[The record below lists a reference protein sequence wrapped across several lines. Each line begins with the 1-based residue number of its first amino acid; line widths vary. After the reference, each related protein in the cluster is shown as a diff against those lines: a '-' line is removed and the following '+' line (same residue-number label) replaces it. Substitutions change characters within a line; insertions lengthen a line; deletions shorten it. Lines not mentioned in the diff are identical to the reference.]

1 MRIIWQRHVPLVLIA
16 AGLVAFDL
24 AYGDL
29 MIVSA
34 VPPGQSGALLLWVPL
49 VVLAL
54 ALPVLVARAP
64 LLRRKVSAPPT
75 LRAAAALVPLLL
87 GWALAVI
94 LTSVGT
100 GVALG
105 DLFAASGA
113 LFGLLLLHAWGFTC
127 ISQLA
132 ADQTSGSI
140 AGGDAPGARSP
151 RLGTETPAGLQSEM
165 IERFSQVHNR
175 VAWAGAA
182 YGLAVAVVWSGVDLV
197 LAAQGGL
204 GLGFALATTGARLV
218 ILPALGLIA
227 GRWGTQ
233 AEGSDPAMSASVAPS
248 RARSDQPFTFRHG
261 LLWIALI
268 AVLLAVFF
276 TPTSV
281 GQTIVQFGARVV
293 AAWAVLVVGVGLLAG
308 AVVALARLRP
318 RLPDVR
324 AGLGRVLRVS
334 HATPARQTLW
344 ATGGLL
350 ALCCWPYLDAYLV
363 GNGTDAR
370 VSVLGDIGFYVI
382 LALGLNIVVGFAG
395 LLDLGYVAFFAIGAY
410 SWALLGAPQ
419 FSAIVALFHQ
429 LDGLPLLPQQLP
441 FGLAWA
447 WWFWPCLIIG
457 ALVAAG
463 FGVVLGAPTL
473 RLRGDYLAI
482 VTLGFGEI
490 IPIVFKNLPRLTNG
504 INGVDGVP
512 SPILPGLA
520 FPWFAATPFYYLIL
534 ALIGLTIISCR
545 RLRGARLGR
554 SWQAMRDDHLAAASA
569 GINTVRV
576 KLLAFSTGAFFAGLA
591 GVYHAAKLGIIDPSQ
606 FSFGD
611 SAAYVT
617 MVVLGG
623 MGSIPGVIAGAV
635 VIAALNLYL
644 LNQLNVWSH
653 DPTTLLG
660 QLPLLHTIDFAD
672 FRNLIFGL
680 LLFTMVVLRPAGIIP
695 ARAARAPADAIPE
708 PDEPFPQSP
717 SASTVPHDPLL
728 RIRHVSKTFGGVV
741 ALSDI
746 TLNVA
751 PGQMVGIIGPNGS
764 GKTTLFN
771 LISGVVPPDPRPGT
785 IAARGRRIARRA
797 AALVRRR
804 PGVLLRWALGTVLG
818 LGVGLAFVAYVLNV
832 VIFAAISDPTYLQPL
847 VTLAAVAWA
856 VVWLATRCYGLFLGS
871 ANGLWAELDGDD
883 GTLSGNAGAVRLG
896 EHALLGLAPEQIA
909 ARGVARTF
917 QHIRLFESL
926 SVLDNLLV
934 GQDTH
939 LHSSWLDALLGSRRM
954 RREERTARERALAT
968 LALFGPDLVARQH
981 EMAAQL
987 AYADKR
993 RVEICRAL
1001 VAEPHL
1007 LLLDEPTAGMNEDET
1022 QSLLAVLRRI
1032 CIERRLTLLLIEHKL
1047 AAIAAVD
1054 QVIALDQGHV
1064 IASGTPAEVR
1074 QNDQVIAAYLGRQTA
1089 SQTLFG

>member
-1 MRIIWQRHVPLVLIA
+1 MRVTWQRHVSLVLIG

-24 AYGDL
+24 LYGDL
-29 MIVSA
+29 MIVGA
-34 VPPGQSGALLLWVPL
+34 VLPGQPGTLALWVPL
-49 VVLAL
+49 VALVL
-54 ALPVLVARAP
+54 ALPVLLARAP
-64 LLRRKVSAPPT
+64 WLRRTLNMPPT
-75 LRAAAALVPLLL
+75 LRSAATLVPLLV

-94 LTSVGT
+94 LTSLGT
-100 GVALG
+100 GVALS

-113 LFGLLLLHAWGFTC
+113 LFALLLLHAWGLTC
-127 ISQLA
+127 ICQ
-132 ADQTSGSI
+132 I
-140 AGGDAPGARSP
+140 A
-151 RLGTETPAGLQSEM
+151 
-165 IERFSQVHNR
+165 HNR
-175 VAWAGAA
+175 KAWIGAA
-182 YGLAVAVVWSGVDLV
+182 YGLAVAAVWSGVDLA
-197 LAAQGGL
+197 LAAQGSL

-218 ILPALGLIA
+218 VLPALGLVA
-227 GRWGTQ
+227 GRWGTL
-233 AEGSDPAMSASVAPS
+233 ADTNDAAIPEPIAVPRAKSD
-248 RARSDQPFTFRHG
+248 RPFTYRRG

-276 TPTSV
+276 TPTSA
-281 GQTIVQFGARVV
+281 GQTIMQFGARVA
-293 AAWAVLVVGVGLLAG
+293 AAWGVVVVGVGAMLG
-308 AVVALARLRP
+308 IVVALLRLRP
-318 RLPDVR
+318 RLPDLR
-324 AGLGRVLRVS
+324 ARLGRWLRAS
-334 HATPARQTLW
+334 HVTPAQQTLW

-350 ALCCWPYLDAYLV
+350 ALCFWPYLDSYML

-410 SWALLGAPQ
+410 TWALLGAPQ

-429 LDGLPLLPQQLP
+429 LDGLPLVPQQLP

-463 FGVVLGAPTL
+463 FGALLGAPTL

-490 IPIVFKNLPRLTNG
+490 IPIVFKNLPGLTNG

-520 FPWFAATPFYYLIL
+520 FPWFASTPYYYLIL

-591 GVYHAAKLGIIDPSQ
+591 GVYHAAKLGIIDPGQ

-680 LLFTMVVLRPAGIIP
+680 LLFAMVVLRPAGIIP
-695 ARAARAPADAIPE
+695 ARAGRTSEDPVPAPDDPPPQPSSAIPMKATAG
-708 PDEPFPQSP
+708 P
-717 SASTVPHDPLL
+717 TL
-728 RIRHVSKTFGGVV
+728 RIRHLSKAFGGVV
-741 ALSDI
+741 ALDDI
-746 TLNVA
+746 SLDVA

-771 LISGVVPPDPRPGT
+771 LISGVVPPDSQPGT
-785 IAARGRRIARRA
+785 IAIRVQRIARRA
-797 AALVRRR
+797 AALARRR
-804 PGVLLRWALGTVLG
+804 PGVLLRWVLGTLLG
-818 LGVGLAFVAYVLNV
+818 WGVGLAFVAYILNV
-832 VIFAAISDPTYLQPL
+832 VIFAAISDPTYLRPL
-847 VTLAAVAWA
+847 VAICAVAWA
-856 VVWLATRCYGLFLGS
+856 VVWLATRGYGLFVG
-871 ANGLWAELDGDD
+871 AAQGVWADLDEDD
-883 GTLSGNAGAVRLG
+883 GSLSGNAGAVRLG
-896 EHALLGLAPEQIA
+896 NHALLGLAPEQIA

-917 QHIRLFESL
+917 QHIRLFASL

-934 GQDTH
+934 GQDAH
-939 LHSSWLDALLGSRRM
+939 LRATWLDALLRSRRM
-954 RREERTARERALAT
+954 RREEHTARERALAT
-968 LALFGPDLVARQH
+968 LALFGPDLLARQH
-981 EMAAQL
+981 DMAAQL

-1001 VAEPHL
+1001 VAEPRL

-1022 QSLLAVLRRI
+1022 QALLATLRRI
-1032 CIERRLTLLLIEHKL
+1032 CTTRHLTLLLIEHKL
-1047 AAIAAVD
+1047 AAIDAVD
-1054 QVIALDQGHV
+1054 QVVALDQGRV
-1064 IASGTPAEVR
+1064 IASGTPAEIR
-1074 QNDQVIAAYLGRQTA
+1074 QNDQVIAAYLGRA
-1089 SQTLFG
+1089 APSPVPLLVDNEGESSGA

>member
-1 MRIIWQRHVPLVLIA
+1 MRVIWQRHAPLVLIA
-16 AGLVAFDL
+16 AGLMTIDL
-24 AYGDL
+24 LYGDL
-29 MIVSA
+29 MIVGA
-34 VPPGQSGALLLWVPL
+34 VPSGQPGAAVLWAPL
-49 VVLAL
+49 IGLAA
-54 ALPVLVARAP
+54 ALPVLVAHAP
-64 LLRRKVSAPPT
+64 LLRGKRSAPPT

-87 GWALAVI
+87 GWVLAVI

-100 GVALG
+100 GVLPS
-105 DLFAASGA
+105 DLFATSGA
-113 LFGLLLLHAWGFTC
+113 LFGLLLLHAWGLTC
-127 ISQLA
+127 IGQIA
-132 ADQTSGSI
+132 RRGS
-140 AGGDAPGARSP
+140 PGVKP
-151 RLGTETPAGLQSEM
+151 TQLGTGTPGGL
-165 IERFSQVHNR
+165 RADRLR
-175 VAWAGAA
+175 VAWIGAV
-182 YGLAVAVVWSGVDLV
+182 YGLAVAVVWSGVDLALV
-197 LAAQGGL
+197 AEGGL
-204 GLGFALATTGARLV
+204 GLDFALAATGARLV
-218 ILPALGLIA
+218 MLPALGLVA

-233 AEGSDPAMSASVAPS
+233 DEVSSSAMATQSVSPRIQAN
-248 RARSDQPFTFRHG
+248 QPFTFQRG

-276 TPTSV
+276 TPTSA
-281 GQTIVQFGARVV
+281 GQTMVQFGERV
-293 AAWAVLVVGVGLLAG
+293 AAAWGIMVVGVGIVLG
-308 AVVALARLRP
+308 AVLALARLRL
-318 RLPDVR
+318 RHLDLR
-324 AGLGRVLRVS
+324 ASLGRWLRLS
-334 HATPARQTLW
+334 HASAAQQTLW
-344 ATGGLL
+344 ALGGLL
-350 ALCCWPYLDAYLV
+350 ALCFWPYLDAYLL

-429 LDGLPLLPQQLP
+429 LDGLPLVPQQLP

-463 FGVVLGAPTL
+463 FGALLGAPTL

-520 FPWFAATPFYYLIL
+520 FPWFASTPFYYLIL
-534 ALIGLTIISCR
+534 ALIGITIICCQ
-545 RLRGARLGR
+545 RLQSARLGR
-554 SWQAMRDDHLAAASA
+554 SWQAIRDDHVAAASA

-591 GVYHAAKLGIIDPSQ
+591 GVYHAAKLGSIDPGQ

-635 VIAALNLYL
+635 VIATLNLFV
-644 LNQLNVWSH
+644 LNQLDIWTH
-653 DPTTLLG
+653 DPTTILG
-660 QLPLLHTIDFAD
+660 HLPLLSTIDFAD

-680 LLFTMVVLRPAGIIP
+680 LLFAMVVLRPSGIIP
-695 ARAARAPADAIPE
+695 ARAGRSSEDAATAPDDPPPQPPESDFARQTDR
-708 PDEPFPQSP
+708 
-717 SASTVPHDPLL
+717 PLL
-728 RIRHVSKTFGGVV
+728 RIRHLSKAFGGVV
-741 ALSDI
+741 ALDDVSLEA
-746 TLNVA
+746 T

-771 LISGVVPPDPRPGT
+771 LISGVVPPDSQPGT
-785 IAARGRRIARRA
+785 VATRVRRIARRA
-797 AALVRRR
+797 AALARRR
-804 PGVLLRWALGTVLG
+804 PGVLLRWTVGTLLGWAL
-818 LGVGLAFVAYVLNV
+818 GLAFIAYVVNV
-832 VIFAAISDPTYLQPL
+832 VIFAAISDPVYLHPL
-847 VTLAAVAWA
+847 VMVCATGWV
-856 VVWLATRCYGLFLGS
+856 VVWLATRCYGFFVGT
-871 ANGLWAELDGDD
+871 AQGLWAELDDD
-883 GTLSGNAGAVRLG
+883 AGTLSGNAGAVCLG
-896 EHALLGLAPEQIA
+896 DQALLGLAPEQVA

-926 SVLDNLLV
+926 SVLENLLI
-934 GQDTH
+934 GQDVH
-939 LHSSWLDALLGSRRM
+939 LHATWLDALLRSRRM
-954 RREERTARERALAT
+954 RHEEGRARERALAT

-981 EMAAQL
+981 ETAAQL

-1001 VAEPHL
+1001 VATPRL

-1022 QSLLAVLRRI
+1022 QSLLATLRQI
-1032 CIERRLTLLLIEHKL
+1032 CTARHLTLLLIEHKL
-1047 AAIAAVD
+1047 AAIDAVD

-1074 QNDQVIAAYLGRQTA
+1074 QNDQVIAAYLGRAAA
-1089 SQTLFG
+1089 SHVLFGDDSA